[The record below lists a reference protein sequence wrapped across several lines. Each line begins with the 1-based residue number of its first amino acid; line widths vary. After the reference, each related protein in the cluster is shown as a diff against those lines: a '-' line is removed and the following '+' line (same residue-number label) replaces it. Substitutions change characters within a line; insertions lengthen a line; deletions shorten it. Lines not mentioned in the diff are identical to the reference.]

1 MATEAMRRKC
11 AEATRVMAAH
21 DDDHVEDDDDD
32 HHVEDDDDAF
42 FMNPHAEEAH
52 GGNDDDDDDDDDDD
66 GEIYFTGKRC
76 SGRSLARHRW
86 WYLSVHYQTRLLR
99 LLRLQRRQGVT
110 GKAWA
115 TTEAMCHGKSYST
128 QATTG
133 NH

>member
-52 GGNDDDDDDDDDDD
+52 GGNDEDDDDDDDDDD
-66 GEIYFTGKRC
+66 GEIYFIGKRAVKR
-76 SGRSLARHRW
+76 SRRPPSHGSRSRRLKSAASASHAVRQNLRSL
-86 WYLSVHYQTRLLR
+86 
-99 LLRLQRRQGVT
+99 LQG
-110 GKAWA
+110 
-115 TTEAMCHGKSYST
+115 TTS
-128 QATTG
+128 
-133 NH
+133 

>member
-42 FMNPHAEEAH
+42 FMNPYAEEAH

-86 WYLSVHYQTRLLR
+86 WYLSVHYKQRLLR
-99 LLRLQRRQGVT
+99 GCPCAIKDAKPVKQNDKHHRRQ
-110 GKAWA
+110 A
-115 TTEAMCHGKSYST
+115 KSQFSYVL
-128 QATTG
+128 
-133 NH
+133 